1 MPLWMQLLI
10 NGGVLRNPADGE
22 GNDLGGGGEGG
33 GNNDD
38 VTDDDDQGK
47 EADSEKDKDDA
58 DEQKDK
64 QPNGGKNKL
73 TDKEAELIKEVMKRK
88 DREKKLL
95 QEFDEFKRQF
105 ADIDPEL
112 ARKAIAAQK
121 KKKLVSWKK
130 KGNTSAL
137 SKVWPNSI
145 RQKLIVCNNKLKT
158 YNNSW
163 EARIARSM
171 N

>member
-1 MPLWMQLLI
+1 
-10 NGGVLRNPADGE
+10 
-22 GNDLGGGGEGG
+22 
-33 GNNDD
+33 
-38 VTDDDDQGK
+38 
-47 EADSEKDKDDA
+47 
-58 DEQKDK
+58 
-64 QPNGGKNKL
+64 
-73 TDKEAELIKEVMKRK
+73 MKRK

-121 KKKLVSWKK
+121 EKETRELEE

-158 YNNSW
+158 CNNSW